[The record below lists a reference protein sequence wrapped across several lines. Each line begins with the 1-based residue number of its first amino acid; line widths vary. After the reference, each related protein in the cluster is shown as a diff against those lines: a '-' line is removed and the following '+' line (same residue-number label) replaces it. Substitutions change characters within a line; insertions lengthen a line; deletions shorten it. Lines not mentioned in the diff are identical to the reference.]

1 MLITPRGDPVPPQS
15 VVARLA
21 AVDERL
27 TIKWVPS
34 VAGPYWA
41 ICETWRRGDSRWDMV
56 QRGEFREQDAFDIL
70 CMLPPDASS
79 EEAEGILLRRF
90 GRVSDPAAEAA
101 EQMQRVATFNAT
113 QKKKHV
119 ENFLVEQEEKHV
131 RTSKHDL
138 ELTIGATTAHP
149 ISHGVGD
156 SPRAKRRKAAQEPT
170 TP

>member
-1 MLITPRGDPVPPQS
+1 MLITPRGEPVPPQS
-15 VVARLA
+15 VVQRLA

-41 ICETWRRGDSRWDMV
+41 ICETWRRGDTRWEMV
-56 QRGEFREQDAFDIL
+56 QRGEFREEDAFDIL

-79 EEAEGILLRRF
+79 EEAEGILLRKF

-101 EQMQRVATFNAT
+101 EQVRRITEANVK
-113 QKKKHV
+113 QKAAHV
-119 ENFLVEQEEKHV
+119 EQFLVEQEEKHV

-138 ELTIGATTAHP
+138 ELTVGATTAHP

-156 SPRAKRRKAAQEPT
+156 SPRTKRRKAASSDAP
-170 TP
+170 

>member
-1 MLITPRGDPVPPQS
+1 MLITPRGEPVPPQS
-15 VVARLA
+15 VVQRLA

-41 ICETWRRGDSRWDMV
+41 ICETWRRGDTRWEMV
-56 QRGEFREQDAFDIL
+56 QRGEFREEDAFDIL

-79 EEAEGILLRRF
+79 EEAEGILLRKF

-101 EQMQRVATFNAT
+101 KQVRRITEANVK
-113 QKKKHV
+113 QKAAHV
-119 ENFLVEQEEKHV
+119 EQFLVEQEEKHV

-138 ELTIGATTAHP
+138 ELTVGATTAHP

-156 SPRAKRRKAAQEPT
+156 SPRTKRRKAASSDAP
-170 TP
+170 